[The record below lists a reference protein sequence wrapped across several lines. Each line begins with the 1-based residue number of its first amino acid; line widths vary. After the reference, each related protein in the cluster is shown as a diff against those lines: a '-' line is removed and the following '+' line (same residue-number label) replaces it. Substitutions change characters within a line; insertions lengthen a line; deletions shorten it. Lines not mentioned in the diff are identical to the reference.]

1 MQHDAGI
8 RRIGRMLVR
17 PPIRL
22 MKMNLNVPRD
32 FLASDHEPRPIKIGT
47 TQ

>member
-1 MQHDAGI
+1 MQHNARI
-8 RRIGRMLVR
+8 RRTGRMLVR
-17 PPIRL
+17 SPIRL
-22 MKMNLNVPRD
+22 MEMNLNVPRD